1 MTAAS
6 APVMTVPSQAAVLG
20 QLATPLLSLL
30 SLAVSALVIF
40 LPIIRDRV
48 DDPVDIDEY
57 VSSERLHHSYNFIVV
72 GGGTSGAV
80 VASRYILHFHYEYFQ
95 GNRVEGM

>member
-1 MTAAS
+1 MTT
-6 APVMTVPSQAAVLG
+6 VVPSQAAVLG
-20 QLATPLLSLL
+20 GLATPLLSLL

-40 LPIIRDRV
+40 LPIVRDRI

-57 VSSERLHHSYNFIVV
+57 VSSEKLHHSYNFIVV

-80 VASRYILHFHYEYFQ
+80 VASRYILYFHYFAGQQ
-95 GNRVEGM
+95 GQLQVSC

>member
-1 MTAAS
+1 
-6 APVMTVPSQAAVLG
+6 MTVPSQAVLG
-20 QLATPLLSLL
+20 LATPLSLL

-40 LPIIRDRV
+40 LPIIRDRI

-57 VSSERLHHSYNFIVV
+57 ISSEKVHHSYNFIVV

-80 VASRYILHFHYEYFQ
+80 VASRYILHLQ
-95 GNRVEGM
+95 GNRVECD

>member
-6 APVMTVPSQAAVLG
+6 PVLTVPPGAFA
-20 QLATPLLSLL
+20 LATPISLV
-30 SLAVSALVIF
+30 SLAVSAILIF
-40 LPIIRDRV
+40 LPMIRDRI

-57 VSSERLHHSYNFIVV
+57 TTSEKMHHSYNFIVV

-80 VASRYILHFHYEYFQ
+80 VASRYKLFILYRFTLVYQ
-95 GNRVEGM
+95 R

>member
-1 MTAAS
+1 
-6 APVMTVPSQAAVLG
+6 MTVPSQAAVLG
-20 QLATPLLSLL
+20 QLATPLSLL

-57 VSSERLHHSYNFIVV
+57 ISSEKLHHSYNFIVV

-80 VASRYILHFHYEYFQ
+80 VASR
-95 GNRVEGM
+95 

>member
-1 MTAAS
+1 MTT
-6 APVMTVPSQAAVLG
+6 VVPSQAAVLG

-40 LPIIRDRV
+40 LPIVRDRI

-57 VSSERLHHSYNFIVV
+57 VSSEKLHHSYNFIVV

-80 VASRYILHFHYEYFQ
+80 VASRYILHLQ
-95 GNRVEGM
+95 GNRVECD

>member
-1 MTAAS
+1 MTAT

-20 QLATPLLSLL
+20 LATPLSLL

-57 VSSERLHHSYNFIVV
+57 ISSEKLHHSYNFIVV

-80 VASRYILHFHYEYFQ
+80 VASR
-95 GNRVEGM
+95 

>member
-1 MTAAS
+1 MTAA

-20 QLATPLLSLL
+20 LATPLLSLA

-40 LPIIRDRV
+40 LPIIRDRL

-57 VSSERLHHSYNFIVV
+57 ISSEKLHHSYNFIVV

-80 VASRYILHFHYEYFQ
+80 VASR
-95 GNRVEGM
+95 